1 MVITYKTSNNIE
13 FPAYLLPSYNWTLSD
28 NILSMDNQILDD
40 RNMSGDTLGKRRL
53 QTPFKSIFP
62 LKVSVVDLVGILKQ
76 KKNYFIDSLGKVF
89 IYEKTKFVPLK
100 YYKIE
105 RIQKKEHS
113 SSLFIKNCNIPFVI
127 PRPPADNLKY
137 VGILHI
143 EKLPWLLYDY
153 SETCLK
159 DTKRKI

>member
-76 KKNYFIDSLGKVF
+76 KKNYYL
-89 IYEKTKFVPLK
+89 
-100 YYKIE
+100 
-105 RIQKKEHS
+105 R
-113 SSLFIKNCNIPFVI
+113 
-127 PRPPADNLKY
+127 
-137 VGILHI
+137 
-143 EKLPWLLYDY
+143 
-153 SETCLK
+153 
-159 DTKRKI
+159 